1 MFFGQKIHPLNFDYP
16 EQLSGDPE
24 KIELL
29 GSGVRLRVACAAIL
43 EGCLRLRFENAQA
56 TDPVQD
62 SDAVLADYRI
72 GRAAP
77 AKLAGEIAIFEAP
90 DGRVECSASQLQV
103 TMAGVAL
110 ATVANGIGCCGEAL
124 LLNFALTGA
133 SGCYGL
139 GERAGRL
146 NKLGETSDFL
156 TVDVVAVFRQT

>member
-90 DGRVECSASQLQV
+90 DGRVECLSL
-103 TMAGVAL
+103 
-110 ATVANGIGCCGEAL
+110 IHI
-124 LLNFALTGA
+124 
-133 SGCYGL
+133 
-139 GERAGRL
+139 
-146 NKLGETSDFL
+146 
-156 TVDVVAVFRQT
+156 